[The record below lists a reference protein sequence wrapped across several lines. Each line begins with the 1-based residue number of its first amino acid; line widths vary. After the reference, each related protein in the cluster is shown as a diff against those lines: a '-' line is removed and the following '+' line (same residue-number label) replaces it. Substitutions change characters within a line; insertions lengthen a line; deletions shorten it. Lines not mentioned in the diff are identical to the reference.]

1 MLNTRNGVF
10 AFQIFQLRV
19 DIVIG
24 QSRVCQYL
32 KSQIV
37 VALTRTAIQP
47 PVKLCVHTT
56 EHILTANSG
65 GVIVRLPLRTQQAV
79 SANPF
84 DLSCRKLIAVI
95 DFHFLSCFKE
105 VDSRF
110 RVIYIK
116 VVVVVLE
123 LYREINL
130 RHICPDGRDI
140 ALKGRSHY

>member
-84 DLSCRKLIAVI
+84 DLSCRKLIVECPVEEAETVRKLVAEQME
-95 DFHFLSCFKE
+95 HVMTL
-105 VDSRF
+105 
-110 RVIYIK
+110 K
-116 VVVVVLE
+116 VPLLAE
-123 LYREINL
+123 AKIGESWY
-130 RHICPDGRDI
+130 
-140 ALKGRSHY
+140 AAK